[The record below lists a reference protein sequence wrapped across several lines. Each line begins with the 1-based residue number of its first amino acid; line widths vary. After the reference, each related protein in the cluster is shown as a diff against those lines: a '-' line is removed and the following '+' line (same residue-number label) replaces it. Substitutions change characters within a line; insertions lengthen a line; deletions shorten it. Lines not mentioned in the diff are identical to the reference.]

1 MVYDKG
7 NICTH
12 TCIDIQNKRR
22 ASILPLVL
30 SVYFLSLHFALHL
43 LVAMGLT
50 ERVHFSDITGRF
62 SSQTSCDVLHYVLLS
77 SWYRL

>member
-7 NICTH
+7 NICTR
-12 TCIDIQNKRR
+12 TCVDIQNKRK

-30 SVYFLSLHFALHL
+30 NVYFLSLHFALHL
-43 LVAMGLT
+43 LVAVGT

-62 SSQTSCDVLHYVLLS
+62 SSQTSCDESRYIIYS
-77 SWYRL
+77 

>member
-1 MVYDKG
+1 MVCDEG

-12 TCIDIQNKRR
+12 TCIDIQNKKK

-43 LVAMGLT
+43 LVAVGLT
-50 ERVHFSDITGRF
+50 ERVCFNDVTGRAF
-62 SSQTSCDVLHYVLLS
+62 L
-77 SWYRL
+77 

>member
-1 MVYDKG
+1 MVCDEG

-30 SVYFLSLHFALHL
+30 SVYFLSLHFALRL
-43 LVAMGLT
+43 LFAVGLT
-50 ERVHFSDITGRF
+50 ERVHFNDITGHF
-62 SSQTSCDVLHYVLLS
+62 CDESRYIIYS
-77 SWYRL
+77 

>member
-43 LVAMGLT
+43 LVAVGLT

-62 SSQTSCDVLHYVLLS
+62 SSQTSCDESRYIIYS
-77 SWYRL
+77 